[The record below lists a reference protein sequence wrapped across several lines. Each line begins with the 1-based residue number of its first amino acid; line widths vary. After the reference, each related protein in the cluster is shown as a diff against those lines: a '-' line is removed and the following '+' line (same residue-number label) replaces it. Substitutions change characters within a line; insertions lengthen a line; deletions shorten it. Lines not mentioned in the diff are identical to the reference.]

1 MPVLESVGRIGNPSH
16 AGTRINRLV
25 GQTLRAIIRRPG
37 QPPAKAPASA
47 HLGPISQV
55 LVSLPVTKAWLR
67 QLVLGS
73 GTGQ

>member
-16 AGTRINRLV
+16 AGTRIKPTC
-25 GQTLRAIIRRPG
+25 GTDSKSHHPATRATSGKSTRVRPSRPN
-37 QPPAKAPASA
+37 QP
-47 HLGPISQV
+47 G